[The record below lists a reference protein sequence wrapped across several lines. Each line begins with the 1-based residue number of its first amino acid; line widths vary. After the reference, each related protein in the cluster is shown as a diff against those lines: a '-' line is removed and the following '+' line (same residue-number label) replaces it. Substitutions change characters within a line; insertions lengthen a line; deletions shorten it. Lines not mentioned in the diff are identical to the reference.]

1 LLKNLNN
8 INNNLEAKKLAHT
21 QEKEKEKLA
30 KEEKR
35 QNTGGETLTANYF
48 AGE

>member
-21 QEKEKEKLA
+21 QEKEKDKLA
-30 KEEKR
+30 EKEKKKTE
-35 QNTGGETLTANYF
+35 TGELLAVEYVSGE
-48 AGE
+48 